1 MGMVGYARVSTLDQH
16 PELQVDALEEAG
28 CERIFT
34 DHGVSGRTVS
44 RPQLAACLDY
54 VRAGDTLVVWKLDR
68 LGRSLP
74 HLLTT
79 VQQLGDRGIEFRS
92 LTEQLDTTTAAGRLI
107 LSVVG
112 AFAAFERDI
121 IAERTRAGL
130 EHARSQGRMGGRP
143 TVMSPE
149 KVDAARRLQADGQSV
164 RGIAAALGVGASTV
178 QRALSA
184 VGSGA

>member
-1 MGMVGYARVSTLDQH
+1 MVGYVRVSTLDQH
-16 PELQVDALEEAG
+16 PESQTDALRAAG

-34 DHGVSGRTVS
+34 DHGISGTKVS

-54 VRAGDTLVVWKLDR
+54 VRVGDTLVVWKLDR

-79 VQQLGDRGIEFRS
+79 VQELGEKGIEFRS

-107 LSVVG
+107 FSVVG

-130 EHARSQGRMGGRP
+130 AHARSQGRTGGRP

-149 KVDAARRLQADGQSV
+149 KLEAARRLRTDEGMSI
-164 RGIAAALGVGASTV
+164 RDIAAALDVGASTV
-178 QRALSA
+178 QRALTA
-184 VGSGA
+184 VGSSA